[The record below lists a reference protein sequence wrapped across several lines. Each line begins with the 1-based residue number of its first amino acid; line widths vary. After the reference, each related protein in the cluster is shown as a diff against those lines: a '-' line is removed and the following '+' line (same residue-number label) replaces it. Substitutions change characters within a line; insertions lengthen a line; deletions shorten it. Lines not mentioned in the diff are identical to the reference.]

1 MPAKRR
7 QGKSAHDIGA
17 LARTRSLEDV
27 VSLLWTGAFD
37 ADIFDTPL
45 HVVGG
50 EAAGG
55 LPFLSRAQ
63 SVLPLVA
70 ARDELAFDLSLLG
83 VARTGWRVLNLLT
96 SVAAESHELEAT
108 VEETLARVWAAQS
121 ADAPSILRAALIVS
135 AGNEPDVT
143 SVTARCVASARS
155 NPYSVVT
162 AALAALDGLTHG
174 GAIESV
180 ETLFDELGSV
190 RGRRRAL
197 AARLRRDG
205 AVGGFAA
212 ESDAR
217 ASLLLEMLPKS
228 KELTFLRS
236 VSAAAEDVLNAAPT
250 LDLALV
256 ALSRSLNLP
265 RGSALVLYALGR
277 TIDWIAHAAAEYAE
291 SSEG

>member
-7 QGKSAHDIGA
+7 QGDAHDIGA

-70 ARDELAFDLSLLG
+70 TRDELAFDLTLLG

-108 VEETLARVWAAQS
+108 VEETLARVWAPQS
-121 ADAPSILRAALIVS
+121 NDAASIHS
-135 AGNEPDVT
+135 CTTVT
-143 SVTARCVASARS
+143 SV
-155 NPYSVVT
+155 
-162 AALAALDGLTHG
+162 
-174 GAIESV
+174 
-180 ETLFDELGSV
+180 
-190 RGRRRAL
+190 
-197 AARLRRDG
+197 
-205 AVGGFAA
+205 
-212 ESDAR
+212 
-217 ASLLLEMLPKS
+217 
-228 KELTFLRS
+228 
-236 VSAAAEDVLNAAPT
+236 
-250 LDLALV
+250 
-256 ALSRSLNLP
+256 SRSDD
-265 RGSALVLYALGR
+265 A
-277 TIDWIAHAAAEYAE
+277 
-291 SSEG
+291 

>member
-1 MPAKRR
+1 MPGKRK
-7 QGKSAHDIGA
+7 QGKSAAHDIGV

-70 ARDELAFDLSLLG
+70 ARDELAFDLTPLG

-108 VEETLARVWAAQS
+108 VEETLARVWAPES
-121 ADAPSILRAALIVS
+121 NDAPSILRAALIVS
-135 AGNEPDVT
+135 AGTEPDVT

-155 NPYSVVT
+155 SPYSVVT
-162 AALAALDGLTHG
+162 AALAALDGLTHDG
-174 GAIESV
+174 GV
-180 ETLFDELGSV
+180 ERVEMLFDELGPV
-190 RGRRRAL
+190 RDRRKAL

-205 AVGGFAA
+205 HVDGFAP
-212 ESDAR
+212 EGDPR

-228 KELTFLRS
+228 KELTFIRS
-236 VSAAAEDVLNAAPT
+236 VSAAAEDVLSARPV
-250 LDLALV
+250 LDLALA
-256 ALSRSLNLP
+256 ALSRSLALP

-277 TIDWIAHAAAEYAE
+277 SIDWIAHAAAEYAE
-291 SSEG
+291 SGR